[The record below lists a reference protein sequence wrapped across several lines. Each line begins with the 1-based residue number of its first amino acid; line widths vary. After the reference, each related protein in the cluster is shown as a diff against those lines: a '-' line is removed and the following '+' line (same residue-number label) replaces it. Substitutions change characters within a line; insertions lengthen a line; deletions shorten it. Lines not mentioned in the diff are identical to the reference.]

1 MPLARLRERGW
12 GEGKQHRGIVMRTH
26 ARAVVIG
33 GGVVGV
39 STLYHLAKKGWA
51 DSVLVERKELTSGS
65 TWHAAGLL
73 PLFNLSYSVGQIHK
87 YSVALYKTLEKETG
101 LNAGFS
107 QVSNIRLARTRDRMD
122 EYRYYAGVAATIGG
136 IEVKFLTPDQVK
148 EIWPLCETDGL
159 IGAIQHPQDG
169 YIQPAD
175 LTQALAK
182 GARDRGAEINRQ
194 TTVTAIERQPSGE
207 WKVVT
212 DKGEIVCEH
221 IVSASGNFARRTGR
235 MVGLS
240 VPVIP
245 VEHQYI
251 VTEKH
256 PAIVKRKAQGLPE
269 MGVLRES
276 DSSWYMREEAGGLL
290 LGPYEVGA
298 PACYVDGPSDQ
309 SEYEL
314 FSEDLDRLAPHIETA
329 IARVPAF
336 GEVGVK
342 KVYNGAIAYTPDGSP
357 IVGPA
362 PGVKNFWLN
371 EGHSFGVTAAGG
383 AGWQLAEWIVE
394 GEPSIDMLGVD
405 PRRFGPYAQT
415 GYLIEKNEEAYAKVF
430 TIHYPD
436 EERAAARPLRQ
447 TPCYSRMKAL
457 GAVFG
462 SVYGWER
469 PNFFAP
475 PGYALSEADLARPD
489 VLLNENHPPAAE
501 GEGPREKWS
510 FRRSNYFE
518 FVGAECRNVQS
529 HVGLQDMSAFAK
541 CEVSG
546 PGAEKWLDSILTN
559 KLPKAPGRVTL
570 TYLLTSRGGVRA
582 EFTLTRLGPQRFYLV
597 SAGALEAHDHD
608 TLEKLLP
615 MDGSVRLDRTTTQRG
630 VLVLAGP
637 RSRETL
643 AKVAGGQDIANKAF
657 PWLTAR
663 HLSVGAAGTLAMRV
677 NFVGELGY
685 ELHHPIEMQNYIFD
699 TLMEAGAEFG
709 IKPFGIR
716 AMDSMRLEK
725 SYKLVGRELS
735 IEYAALESGLERFID
750 FDKDFLGKKALLA
763 WREKGFANTLVTLEI
778 LDVTDADAR
787 GSEPVAKDGAPVG
800 RTTSGGYG
808 WRSGKSLALAMVKP
822 ELAAPGTAL
831 EVSILGETH
840 RAVVIEDSPYDPTN
854 AALRA

>member
-1 MPLARLRERGW
+1 
-12 GEGKQHRGIVMRTH
+12 MRTT

-51 DSVLVERKELTSGS
+51 DSVLIERKELTSGS

-73 PLFNLSYSVGQIHK
+73 PLFNLSYSVGQLHK
-87 YSVALYKTLEKETG
+87 YSVGLYGKLGAETG
-101 LNAGFS
+101 LDVGFR
-107 QVSNIRLARTRDRMD
+107 QVSNIRLARTQDRLD
-122 EYRYYAGVAATIGG
+122 EYKYYAGVASTIGG

-148 EIWPLCETDGL
+148 EIWPLCNIDGL

-175 LTQALAK
+175 LTQALAR
-182 GARDRGAEINRQ
+182 GAREHGAEINRN
-194 TTVTAIERQPSGE
+194 TTVTAIERLPSGD

-221 IVSASGNFARRTGR
+221 VISATGNFARQTGR
-235 MVGLS
+235 MVGLN

-251 VTEKH
+251 VTEAH
-256 PAIVKRKAQGLPE
+256 PEIQARRAKGLPE

-290 LGPYEVGA
+290 LGPYEIGA
-298 PACYVDGPSDQ
+298 PACYVQGPSKE

-314 FSEDLDRLAPHIETA
+314 FQEDLERLGPYIETA

-336 GEVGVK
+336 GELGIK

-362 PGVKNFWLN
+362 PSLRNFWLN

-394 GEPSIDMLGVD
+394 GEPSVDMLGVD
-405 PRRFGPYAQT
+405 PRRFGPYAQQ
-415 GYLIEKNEEAYAKVF
+415 GYLVQKNEEAYAKVF
-430 TIHYPD
+430 TVHYPN
-436 EERAAARPLRQ
+436 EERTAARPLRQ
-447 TPCYSRMKAL
+447 TPCYDRMKAL

-475 PGYALSEADLARPD
+475 LDYALSEAELKKSD
-489 VLLNENHPPAAE
+489 VLLNENHPE
-501 GEGPREKWS
+501 GEPVREKWS
-510 FRRSNYFE
+510 FRRSNDFA
-518 FVGAECRNVQS
+518 FVGAECRNV
-529 HVGLQDMSAFAK
+529 HENVGLQDMSAFAK
-541 CEVSG
+541 FEVSG
-546 PGAEKWLDSILTN
+546 PGAERWLDSILTN
-559 KLPKAPGRVTL
+559 KIPKAVNRVTL
-570 TYLLTSRGGVRA
+570 TYLLTKQGGVRA
-582 EFTLTRLGPQRFYLV
+582 EFTLTRTGRDRFYLV
-597 SAGALEAHDHD
+597 SAGALETHDYD
-608 TLEKLLP
+608 SLLRLLP
-615 MDGSVRLDRTTTQRG
+615 PDSSVRIDKVTTQYG

-637 RSRETL
+637 RSREVL
-643 AKVAGGQDIANKAF
+643 AKVADIDVSSAAF

-663 HLSVGAAGTLAMRV
+663 PLSIRAAGCIAMRV
-677 NFVGELGY
+677 NFIGELGY
-685 ELHHPIEMQNYIFD
+685 EIHHPIEMQNYIFD
-699 TLMEAGAEFG
+699 ALMEAGAEFG

-716 AMDSMRLEK
+716 AMDSLRLEK

-735 IEYAALESGLERFID
+735 IEYAALESELGRFID
-750 FDKDFLGKKALLA
+750 MNKEFLGKEALLK
-763 WREKGFANTLVTLEI
+763 WRDKGFANKLVALE
-778 LDVTDADAR
+778 LEGVRDFDAR
-787 GSEPVAKDGAPVG
+787 GSEPVFKDGAAVG

-808 WRSGKSLALAMVKP
+808 WRTGKSLALAMVKP
-822 ELAAPGTAL
+822 EFAKEGMAL
-831 EVSILGETH
+831 TVRVLGEEFP
-840 RAVVIEDSPYDPTN
+840 AKVIGDSPYDAENT
-854 AALRA
+854 ALRA